1 MSLIPFPSQ
10 VIISSLRKIDNRTM
24 SGTAATKTRPRRT
37 EMLPFSRPSLG
48 EDEIGE
54 VVHSIK
60 SGWITTGPMC
70 YQFEADMKKYVGAKH
85 AIALS
90 SATAGLHL
98 ALLAAGIGP
107 GDEVITTS
115 MTFAA
120 TANMIALV
128 GARPIF
134 VDIGEDLNIDPA
146 KIEAAISPRTRAIM
160 PVHFA
165 GYPCDMDRI
174 IEIARKHNLLVIED
188 AAHAIGTEYKG
199 RRIGSI
205 GDVTI
210 FSFHPIKN
218 ITTAEGG
225 MLVTDN
231 AELAEKVKLLKFH
244 GIQKDAWKRYG
255 AKEIPQYEILYPGFK
270 YNLTDLQAALGI
282 HQLKKLDGFIESRT
296 RYAGLYNKLLGGF
309 EEIGTPKTAPQKG
322 TRHAWHLYVILL
334 DTDRLKTDRNEFMAE
349 MLEANI
355 GIGLH
360 FPAVHLQPYYQ
371 RTFGCKRG
379 DLPKTDNVSDRILS
393 LPLYPGMSEEDVA
406 DAASAVIEIASKNKR

>member
-1 MSLIPFPSQ
+1 MTRAESAAAKPG
-10 VIISSLRKIDNRTM
+10 RGTM
-24 SGTAATKTRPRRT
+24 LA
-37 EMLPFSRPSLG
+37 FSRPSLG
-48 EDEIGE
+48 DEEIAE
-54 VVHSIK
+54 IVHSIK
-60 SGWITTGPMC
+60 SGWITTGPKC
-70 YQFEADMKKYVGAKH
+70 AQFEKDVCAYVGAKH
-85 AIALS
+85 GIALT

-128 GARPIF
+128 GAKPVF
-134 VDIGEDLNIDPA
+134 ADIRDDLNIDPGL
-146 KIEAAISPRTRAIM
+146 IEAAITPRTKAVM

-174 IEIARKHNLLVIED
+174 MEIARRRGLLVIED
-188 AAHAIGTEYKG
+188 AAHAIGTEYRG

-205 GDVTI
+205 GAMTV

-218 ITTAEGG
+218 ITTGEGG
-225 MLVTDN
+225 MLLTDDD
-231 AELAEKVKLLKFH
+231 ALAEKVRLLKFH

-255 AKEIPQYEILYPGFK
+255 AKEIPQYEILFPGFK

-282 HQLKKLDGFIESRT
+282 HQLKKLDGFIEVRT
-296 RYAGLYNKLLGGF
+296 RHAELYRRLLGGAPGV
-309 EEIGTPKTAPQKG
+309 ILPRTPPEKG
-322 TRHAWHLYVILL
+322 TRHCWHLFVVLADI
-334 DTDRLKTDRNEFMAE
+334 DRLTIDRDRFMGQ

-371 RTFGCKRG
+371 KTFGCRRG
-379 DLPKTDNVSDRILS
+379 TLPKTEFVSDRIFS
-393 LPLYPGMSEEDVA
+393 LPLYPGMSGTDVS
-406 DAASAVIEIASKNKR
+406 DAAGAVKDIVARHAK